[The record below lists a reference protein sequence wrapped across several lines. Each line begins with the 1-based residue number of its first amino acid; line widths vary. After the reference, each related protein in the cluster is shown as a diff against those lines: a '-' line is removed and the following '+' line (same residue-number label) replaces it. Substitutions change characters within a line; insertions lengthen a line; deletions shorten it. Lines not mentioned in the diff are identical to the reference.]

1 MAILGVILL
10 IVGAVLFFVQ
20 RNQKQKVF
28 SIKSARPVKTTELT
42 QTASAV
48 ADEIGGGS
56 WRDYIKLWGEV
67 QADAPLTSELKQQPC
82 VHYVTKV
89 TREYEEMVTERNPA
103 GELERKQKRKSEVI
117 AKNRHSIPFRLKDD
131 AGTIEV
137 NPDGADIETIQV
149 LNEFRQG
156 ESSGGQISFGPVT
169 FNTGGGAGKTLG
181 YRYTESLLPVGR
193 NILVV
198 GAASDLT
205 GTVVIEKPTK
215 GDQKYVISFKNE
227 EALAATVAKNA
238 QISFFAMVGC
248 SALGGILLVVGLL
261 S

>member
-1 MAILGVILL
+1 MAILGIILL
-10 IVGAVLFFVQ
+10 IIGAVLFFVQ

-42 QTASAV
+42 ETASAV

-67 QADAPLTSELKQQPC
+67 QADAPLTSDLKQQPC
-82 VHYVTKV
+82 VHYVSKV
-89 TREYEEMVTERNPA
+89 TREYEETVTERNSE
-103 GELERKQKRKSEVI
+103 GELERKQKRASEVI
-117 AKNRHSIPFRLKDD
+117 SNNRQSIPFRLKDD

-149 LNEFRQG
+149 LNEFRQ
-156 ESSGGQISFGPVT
+156 EQPTAGQISFGPVK
-169 FNTGGGAGKTLG
+169 FNVGRGAGKTLG
-181 YRYTESLLPVGR
+181 YRYTESLLPLGR
-193 NILVV
+193 NVLVV

-205 GTVVIEKPTK
+205 GQVIVEKPPK
-215 GDQKYVISFKNE
+215 GDKKYVISFQNE
-227 EALAATVAKNA
+227 EALAAAVSRNA
-238 QISFFAMVGC
+238 QISFFSMVGC
-248 SALGGILLVVGLL
+248 FAVGAILLVVGLL

>member
-1 MAILGVILL
+1 MEILGIILL

-20 RNQKQKVF
+20 RDQKQKVF

-42 QTASAV
+42 ETASAV

-67 QADAPLTSELKQQPC
+67 QADQPLTSELKQQPC
-82 VHYVTKV
+82 VHYVSKV
-89 TREYEEMVTERNPA
+89 TREYEEMVTERNSE
-103 GELERKQKRKSEVI
+103 GNLERKQVRKSEVI
-117 AKNRHSIPFRLKDD
+117 SNNRQYIPFLLKDD
-131 AGTIEV
+131 VGTIEV

-149 LNEFRQG
+149 LNEFRQ
-156 ESSGGQISFGPVT
+156 EQPSGGQISFGPVT
-169 FNTGGGAGKTLG
+169 FNVGGGTGRTLG
-181 YRYTESLLPVGR
+181 YRYTESILPVGR

-215 GDQKYVISFKNE
+215 GGKKYVISFKNE

-248 SALGGILLVVGLL
+248 GVLGAILLVVGLV

>member
-1 MAILGVILL
+1 ML

-42 QTASAV
+42 ETASAV

-82 VHYVTKV
+82 VHYVAKV
-89 TREYEEMVTERNPA
+89 TREYEEMVTERNSE
-103 GELERKQKRKSEVI
+103 GNLERKQVRKSEVI
-117 AKNRHSIPFRLKDD
+117 SNNRQSIPFKLKDD
-131 AGTIEV
+131 AGTIVV

-156 ESSGGQISFGPVT
+156 ASRGGQISFGPVT
-169 FNTGGGAGKTLG
+169 LSTDGGAGKTLG
-181 YRYTESLLPVGR
+181 YRYTESILPVGR
-193 NILVV
+193 NVLVV

-205 GTVVIEKPTK
+205 GQVMVEKPTQ
-215 GDQKYVISFKNE
+215 GDKKYVISFKNE

-248 SALGGILLVVGLL
+248 GAAGAILLVVGLL